1 MTEALDRIREAHNG
15 QHGHDQKRIAEQGLK
30 LIALLLRKNA
40 DYGGSAWQA
49 PLLAPGM
56 TPREAIQCRM
66 SDKIQRLQK
75 LLDGTTAQVNE
86 TIEDTIQDLSGYG
99 ILWLGAPTEQKTET
113 EV

>member
-1 MTEALDRIREAHNG
+1 MTEALNRIREAHNG

-30 LIALLLRKNA
+30 LVALLLRKNA
-40 DYGGSAWQA
+40 DYGGSAWQT
-49 PLLAPGM
+49 PLLAPGL

-75 LLDGTTAQVNE
+75 LLDGSSAEVSE
-86 TIEDTIQDLSGYG
+86 AIEDTVQDLSGYG

-113 EV
+113 EF